1 MNFKLASVVLL
12 FANSIAFAQDVSP
25 KMQLPDW
32 ANKQLD
38 GLSKQESI
46 EVNSR
51 INPFVWR
58 GNFLGAG
65 KGDLAVLVKDSK
77 SKKEGIVFLSH
88 GKTKPV
94 IVGAGHAIGNVGNGG
109 DDFSWLEL
117 WYVEDKGSRPRSYH
131 DKSVR
136 LQNDGIVVAKEG
148 SASALI
154 YLKAG
159 KAIWQQQGD

>member
-38 GLSKQESI
+38 GLSQHESI
-46 EVNSR
+46 EVNNR

-77 SKKEGIVFLSH
+77 TKKEGIVFLSH

-117 WYVEDKGSRPRSYH
+117 WYVEDKGSQPHSYH
-131 DKSVR
+131 EKSVKLR
-136 LQNDGIVVAKEG
+136 SDGIVVAKEG
-148 SASALI
+148 SASGLI

>member
-1 MNFKLASVVLL
+1 MNFKFASVALL
-12 FANSIAFAQDVSP
+12 FVNSIAFAQAVTP
-25 KMQLPDW
+25 RMQLPDW
-32 ANKQLD
+32 AGKQLD
-38 GLSKQESI
+38 GLSRQESI

-58 GNFLGAG
+58 GNFLGTG

-77 SKKEGIVFLSH
+77 SKKEGIVFLSPA
-88 GKTKPV
+88 KTRPV
-94 IVGAGHAIGNVGNGG
+94 IVGAGHAIGNGG

-117 WYVEDKGSRPRSYH
+117 WYVEDKGSQPHSYH
-131 DKSVR
+131 GKSVKLR
-136 LQNDGIVVAKEG
+136 SDGIVVAKEG

-154 YLKAG
+154 YVRAG

>member
-1 MNFKLASVVLL
+1 MNFKLASVALL
-12 FANSIAFAQDVSP
+12 FANSIAFAQDVTP

-38 GLSKQESI
+38 GLSQQESI

-77 SKKEGIVFLSH
+77 TKKEGIVFLSH

-94 IVGAGHAIGNVGNGG
+94 IVGAGHALGNGG

-117 WYVEDKGSRPRSYH
+117 WYVEDKGSQPRSYH
-131 DKSVR
+131 AKAVKLHS
-136 LQNDGIVVAKEG
+136 DGIIVAKEG

-159 KAIWQQQGD
+159 KATWQQQGD

>member
-1 MNFKLASVVLL
+1 
-12 FANSIAFAQDVSP
+12 
-25 KMQLPDW
+25 MQLPDW

-38 GLSKQESI
+38 GLSRQESI

-58 GNFLGAG
+58 GNFLGTG

-77 SKKEGIVFLSH
+77 SNKEGIVFLSH
-88 GKTKPV
+88 GKARPV
-94 IVGAGHAIGNVGNGG
+94 IVGAGHVTGNGG

-117 WYVEDKGSRPRSYH
+117 WYVEDKGSQLHSYH
-131 DKSVR
+131 AKSVK

-148 SASALI
+148 SASGLI
-154 YLKAG
+154 YLKSG
-159 KAIWQQQGD
+159 KAVWQQQGD

>member
-1 MNFKLASVVLL
+1 MNFKLAFVVLL

-77 SKKEGIVFLSH
+77 SNKEGIVFLSH
-88 GKTKPV
+88 GKAKPV
-94 IVGAGHAIGNVGNGG
+94 IVGAGHTTGNGG

-117 WYVEDKGSRPRSYH
+117 WYVEDKGSQPHSYH
-131 DKSVR
+131 AKSVK
-136 LQNDGIVVAKEG
+136 LQHDGIVVAKEG
-148 SASALI
+148 SASGLI
-154 YLKAG
+154 YLKSG
-159 KAIWQQQGD
+159 KAVWQQQGD

>member
-1 MNFKLASVVLL
+1 MNFKSAFVVLL
-12 FANSIAFAQDVSP
+12 FINTISFAQDVSP

-32 ANKQLD
+32 ASKQLD
-38 GLSKQESI
+38 GLSRHESI

-58 GNFLGAG
+58 GNFLDAG
-65 KGDLAVLVKDSK
+65 QGDLAVLVKNSK
-77 SKKEGIVFLSH
+77 SKKEGIVFLSRA
-88 GKTKPV
+88 KVKPV
-94 IVGAGHAIGNVGNGG
+94 IVGAGHAIGNGG

-117 WYVEDKGSRPRSYH
+117 WYVIDKGTQPHSYH
-131 DKSVR
+131 ARTVK
-136 LQNDGIVVAKEG
+136 LQNDGILVAKEG

-154 YLKAG
+154 YLRSG

>member
-1 MNFKLASVVLL
+1 MNFKFAFVVLS
-12 FANSIAFAQDVSP
+12 FVSSIAFAQDASL

-32 ANKQLD
+32 AAKQLD
-38 GLSKQESI
+38 GLSQRESI

-58 GNFLGAG
+58 GDFLGAG

-77 SKKEGIVFLSH
+77 TKKEGIVFLSQ
-88 GKTKPV
+88 GKDKPIV
-94 IVGAGHAIGNVGNGG
+94 VGAGHKFGNGG

-117 WYVEDKGSRPRSYH
+117 WYVEDKGTLQHSYH
-131 DKSVR
+131 EKAVKLTS
-136 LQNDGIVVAKEG
+136 DGIIVAKEG

-154 YLKAG
+154 YVKAG
-159 KAIWQQQGD
+159 KANWQQQGD

>member
-1 MNFKLASVVLL
+1 MNFKLATIALL
-12 FANSIAFAQDVSP
+12 FANSIAFAQDVTP
-25 KMQLPDW
+25 RMQLPDW

-38 GLSKQESI
+38 GLAKQESI

-58 GNFLGAG
+58 GNFLGTG

-77 SKKEGIVFLSH
+77 TNKEGIVFLSH
-88 GKTKPV
+88 GKAKPV
-94 IVGAGHAIGNVGNGG
+94 IVGAGHATGNGG

-117 WYVEDKGSRPRSYH
+117 WYVEDKGTQPHSYH
-131 DKSVR
+131 AKSVK

-154 YLKAG
+154 YLKSG
-159 KAIWQQQGD
+159 KAVWQQQGD